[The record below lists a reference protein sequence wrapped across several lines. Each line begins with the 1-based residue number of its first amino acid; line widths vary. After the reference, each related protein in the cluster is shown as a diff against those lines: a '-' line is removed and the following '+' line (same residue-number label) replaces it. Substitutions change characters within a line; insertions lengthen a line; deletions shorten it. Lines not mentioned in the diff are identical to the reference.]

1 MAAVTVRAIPE
12 ITSVPR
18 RRPARVGRPGHPLP
32 VPGDR
37 RASLADLTGEGRAL
51 VARLHTVMRSTEEA
65 LTDGLDPD
73 EVQATRRVLAQVAE
87 RARTLRAER
96 AG

>member
-1 MAAVTVRAIPE
+1 
-12 ITSVPR
+12 
-18 RRPARVGRPGHPLP
+18 
-32 VPGDR
+32 
-37 RASLADLTGEGRAL
+37 
-51 VARLHTVMRSTEEA
+51 MRSSEDA

-73 EVQATRRVLAQVAE
+73 EMQATRRVLARVAE